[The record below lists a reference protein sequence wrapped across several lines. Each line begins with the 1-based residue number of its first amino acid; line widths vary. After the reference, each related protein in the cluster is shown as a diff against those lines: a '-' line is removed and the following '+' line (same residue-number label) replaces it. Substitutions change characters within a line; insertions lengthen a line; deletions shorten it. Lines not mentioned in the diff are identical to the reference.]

1 MCDPLVQTMLLTF
14 PHYNTQGKDREQGR
28 AKNTKHIFLYCFKQI
43 SCYQDTVYG
52 IYSCHK
58 LVRSFLAK
66 KTTQWLQKNAIL
78 VYNLLLF
85 WASCQSGHRLKLC
98 ILYFTPL
105 SGYFD
110 KKGNLTFLLTRK
122 YFHRPKWPGN
132 RKCVFLSVSLP

>member
-1 MCDPLVQTMLLTF
+1 M
-14 PHYNTQGKDREQGR
+14 
-28 AKNTKHIFLYCFKQI
+28 
-43 SCYQDTVYG
+43 G
-52 IYSCHK
+52 IGGLSFFYSCHK

-85 WASCQSGHRLKLC
+85 WASCQSGYRLKLC

-110 KKGNLTFLLTRK
+110 KKGILTFFLTRK

-132 RKCVFLSVSLP
+132 QKGVFCLSVCLKQRWPGFPPHLGSLLTLQVSGMLLRNDPRE